1 MTTTKRAAVL
11 QRKLSAAVRALY
23 KAREATNAAS
33 MQLANAAQEI
43 LDELGPGAA
52 QPAAVGNRKTAAP
65 AKEVP
70 ATKQAVAAGKAKPVK
85 PAKAAKSP
93 KAEKKIARSEG
104 VAQSKSKQPKR
115 KANQA
120 A

>member
-11 QRKLSAAVRALY
+11 QRKLSAAVRTLY

-33 MQLANAAQEI
+33 IQLANAAQEI

-52 QPAAVGNRKTAAP
+52 QPAAVGNRKTASP

-85 PAKAAKSP
+85 AAK
-93 KAEKKIARSEG
+93 KMARGED

-115 KANQA
+115 KASQA